1 MVVALS
7 CIALVT
13 VTTAISPQ
21 FSSISGPGLW
31 PLMAKSKVVRPS
43 QSDVVLV
50 MVRSKNFVW
59 PEKYCVSVSSPT
71 DFCPHQLDRESAPLQ
86 PTSGR
91 LVAVCVVF
99 PQVDVLLREVLV
111 VAELVVVAVAEMF
124 PEKLVVVKLDV
135 VVVEMFPKK
144 LVVVKL
150 VVEAEVVVVPL

>member
-1 MVVALS
+1 
-7 CIALVT
+7 
-13 VTTAISPQ
+13 
-21 FSSISGPGLW
+21 
-31 PLMAKSKVVRPS
+31 
-43 QSDVVLV
+43 
-50 MVRSKNFVW
+50 
-59 PEKYCVSVSSPT
+59 
-71 DFCPHQLDRESAPLQ
+71 
-86 PTSGR
+86 
-91 LVAVCVVF
+91 VVF